1 MQYTVGLA
9 TNVSTTVIYPGLQ
22 DDTSGIQGL
31 LDVTNFLLGQD
42 TPPLVFVTNVQYEEA
57 AFQQAPEIAQ

>member
-9 TNVSTTVIYPGLQ
+9 TNVSTTVIYPGPQ
-22 DDTSGIQGL
+22 DDPDGIQGL
-31 LDVTNFLLGQD
+31 LDITNFLLSQD
-42 TPPLVFVTNVQYEEA
+42 TPPLVFLTNVQYDEA